1 MKLRLIIYFVLIIGI
16 FSSFALIFFYLK
28 QKEFSET
35 HKEFLTSMYNL
46 ENSQE
51 GLNYLIL
58 QNSVYAYHNHD
69 TIFKKQ
75 NEIMNAYIILENSDI
90 LRDDH
95 YEKIK
100 LSLHKLK
107 EQIEENNA
115 EIETYLMLNAG
126 VKNSLLFLTRHVD
139 NASKFLK
146 TQECGQE
153 CRDTF
158 LDASI
163 ILKHYNDATRMQ
175 DLDYIQDANLMLI
188 DSKGRQESKF
198 IDTFNLHAAF
208 LIKQYPQYL
217 KIIKSIFNID
227 VSTTLNELRTDFS
240 TLAVSDFQ
248 SLNTFSFI
256 LFAIFILFLLTI
268 SFLFFIYMK
277 ENKNLQT
284 TKESLEYSL
293 IYDQLTQLYNR
304 ISLEQKLQ
312 ELEHSHLLLINID
325 NFKNIND
332 IYGNTLGNNLLIK
345 LARLLEKKLAKMS
358 YVGIYRLGGDEFGV
372 LFNSIENSKALNIAH
387 ILAKEISSHS
397 FICKELEIHITVSIS
412 SNNIQPILENA
423 DLALKVLK
431 KDVSKSVIEF
441 KESLNLK
448 KSVRENLKMLETIKT
463 AILDD
468 RIVPYFQPIIN
479 LHTLKIEKYEALVRL
494 ILEDG
499 TCLTPYKFLETAKK
513 SSLYE
518 DITQIMI
525 KKSMQVAKEYPQYRF
540 SINISMRDILNE
552 EITSTMLKMFD
563 ADEEVAS
570 RIDIELLESE
580 DLHNLEQTQK
590 FIQKIHSY
598 GSKILI
604 DDFGSGYSNFSY
616 FANLDIDS
624 AKIDGSIV
632 SEITTNERKLH
643 MLRSI
648 HQFSHGMGIVNIA
661 EFIETKETAL
671 LLREIGVEYGQ
682 GYYFSQPLA
691 APLESDEVT
700 LS

>member
-1 MKLRLIIYFVLIIGI
+1 
-16 FSSFALIFFYLK
+16 
-28 QKEFSET
+28 
-35 HKEFLTSMYNL
+35 MYNL

-51 GLNYLIL
+51 SLNYLIL
-58 QNSVYAYHNHD
+58 QNSVYVYHSHD

-75 NEIMNAYIILENSDI
+75 KEIMEAYTILENSDI
-90 LRDDH
+90 LRDKH

-100 LSLHKLK
+100 ISLHKLQ
-107 EQIEENNA
+107 EQIVENNA
-115 EIETYLMLNAG
+115 KIETYLMLNAG

-146 TQECGQE
+146 TQECSQSF
-153 CRDTF
+153 RDTF

-175 DLDYIQDANLMLI
+175 DVDYIQNANLILI
-188 DSKGRQESKF
+188 DSSNEQQESKF
-198 IDTFNLHAAF
+198 IDAFNLHATY
-208 LIKQYPQYL
+208 LVKQYPEYL
-217 KIIKSIFNID
+217 KIIKSIFNIN
-227 VSTTLNELRTDFS
+227 VSATLHELRTDFS
-240 TLAVSDFQ
+240 ALSLSDFQ
-248 SLNTFSFI
+248 ALNTFSFV

-268 SFLFFIYMK
+268 TFLFFIYMK

-293 IYDQLTQLYNR
+293 VYDQLTQLYNR

-312 ELEHSHLLLINID
+312 ELEQPHLLLINID

-345 LARLLEKKLAKMS
+345 LARLLEKKLAKTH

-372 LFNSIENSKALNIAH
+372 LFNTIENSKAFNLAH
-387 ILAKEISSHS
+387 ILAKEIASHN

-441 KESLNLK
+441 KENLNLK

-479 LHTLKIEKYEALVRL
+479 LHTLKIEKYEALARL

-499 TCLTPYKFLETAKK
+499 TCLTPNKFLETARK

-540 SINISMRDILNE
+540 SVNLSMRDILNE
-552 EITSTMLKMFD
+552 EITNTLLKMFD

-570 RIDIELLESE
+570 RIDVELLESE

-616 FANLDIDS
+616 FANLEIDS

-648 HQFSHGMGIVNIA
+648 HQFSHGMRIVNIA
-661 EFIETKETAL
+661 EFVETKETAL

-682 GYYFSQPLA
+682 GYYFGQPLA
-691 APLESDEVT
+691 TPLESDAAT